1 MKNLVPDM
9 DVVIHSMAVS
19 DYRPI
24 YMTGLENFTDKFSKE
39 ELLNFRPEK
48 LGKFLQNLII
58 KSCS

>member
-39 ELLNFRPEK
+39 ELLNFVLKK